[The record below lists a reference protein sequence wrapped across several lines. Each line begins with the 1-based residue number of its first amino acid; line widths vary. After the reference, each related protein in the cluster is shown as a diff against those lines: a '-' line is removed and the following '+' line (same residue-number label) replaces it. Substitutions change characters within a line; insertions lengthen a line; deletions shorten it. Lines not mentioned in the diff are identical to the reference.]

1 MALTY
6 SSNSASAQQLAKEL
20 QETSTGADKLR
31 ITTHK
36 ADLADPDQISN
47 LCAEVQKAHDGKTV
61 DILISNAGY
70 GKRIRD
76 VS

>member
-6 SSNSASAQQLAKEL
+6 SSNPESAQQLAKDL
-20 QETSTGADKLR
+20 QEASTGAEKLR

-36 ADLADPDQISN
+36 ADLADSEQISS
-47 LCAEVQKAHDGKTV
+47 LCTEVHKAHDGKNV
-61 DILISNAGY
+61 DILVSNAGY